1 MRSKACLALLE
12 PMVMVLVF
20 ALAAALCLRAFAL
33 SDRLSRESERRDRA
47 VLLAQNAA
55 ELCKAGGG
63 DWTLLEQKL
72 GGEARPEGWRALCG
86 ETLRPAATPE
96 EASFVVEVRPERAE
110 AEGLGRATVIVFAA
124 DGAELFRLPVAW
136 QEVRHG

>member
-12 PMVMVLVF
+12 QMVMVLVF
-20 ALAAALCLRAFAL
+20 ALTAALCLRAFAL

-47 VLLAQNAA
+47 VLLAQNTA

-72 GGEARPEGWRALCG
+72 GGEVRPEGWRALCG
-86 ETLRPAATPE
+86 ETLQPVATPE
-96 EASFVVEVRPERAE
+96 EAAFAVEVRPEHTE
-110 AEGLGRATVIVFAA
+110 AEGLGRATVVVFAA
-124 DGAELFRLPVAW
+124 DGTELFQLPVAW